1 MYIYEIVTPL
11 ELVPAIKASDD
22 KGNVK
27 IIAGERG
34 TNHGEIYNT
43 HKKELIGFTNVDG
56 GFYDIKN
63 KQYLTRNEA
72 YRLISDNNRKNF
84 PRKNSDQLTSHGLD
98 DAQYNYQNSDGVYG
112 SSNW

>member
-11 ELVPAIKASDD
+11 ELAPALKASDD
-22 KGNVK
+22 EGNIK
-27 IIAGERG
+27 IIVGVRG
-34 TNHGEIYNT
+34 DNHGELYKT
-43 HKKELIGFTNVDG
+43 HEKELIGFINVDG

-72 YRLISDNNRKNF
+72 YRLISNHNRKNL
-84 PRKNSDQLTSHGLD
+84 PKWDNDQLTSHGLD